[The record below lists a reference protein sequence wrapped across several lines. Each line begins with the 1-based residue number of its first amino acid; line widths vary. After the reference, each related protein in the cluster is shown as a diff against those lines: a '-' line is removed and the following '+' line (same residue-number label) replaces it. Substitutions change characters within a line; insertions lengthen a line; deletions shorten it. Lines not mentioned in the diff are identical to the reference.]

1 MENNHSGKA
10 SLKHGSYSMMLTILV
25 LGFLVAVNIL
35 VHKLPV
41 SWVSYDMSDV
51 KIYSIGDKS
60 KDVARSIDEDVT
72 IYLIGKDDVYDH
84 ILNQM
89 LSLYEDLSSKIHVK
103 NLDINR
109 DLSVLMDYGV
119 DQLTIEEGSLLVVS
133 AERSKFIP
141 EADIYELD
149 YAKTAQAAY
158 KQYYYN
164 YDGEGE
170 VTSALIYV
178 TTDEIPKIYT
188 ITGHNEI
195 PMGETIS
202 SAVKKANYDIQE
214 VNLTTSKI
222 SSDCDILLI
231 NAPVT
236 DYSPDECNQI
246 RDYVDRG
253 GKLMINCTYE
263 NYDMQNF
270 RNLLLYCGIELKQGV
285 VFEQAD
291 HSKDANNP
299 FVYFANVSSSHAL
312 TQNMSQNS
320 YVYTHISTGLFT
332 SDTKK
337 NSVTVKPFLQTTDGA
352 FQRVNYKTES
362 KVTKTADDIS
372 GPLTIGLTAEDSL
385 TGMKLVAFG
394 TANLV
399 DDSILVTFPNVLNSD
414 LYISAL
420 NYLCSFDRSVSI
432 PVKNTDFGQNL
443 YMASSRN
450 KALVITVGALPV
462 LILLIGFVVW
472 CRRRNR

>member
-1 MENNHSGKA
+1 MEKKHSGKA
-10 SLKHGSYSMMLTILV
+10 SLKHGSYSIMLTILV
-25 LGFLVAVNIL
+25 LGFLIAVNIL
-35 VHKLPV
+35 IHKLPV

-60 KDVARSIDEDVT
+60 REVARSIDEEVT
-72 IYLIGKDDVYDH
+72 IYLIGKDEEYDH
-84 ILNQM
+84 ILSQM
-89 LSLYEDLSSKIHVK
+89 LDLYEDLSSKIHVK
-103 NLDINR
+103 KLDINR
-109 DLSVLMDYGV
+109 DLSILTEYGV
-119 DQLTIEEGSLLVVS
+119 DQMTIEEGSLLVVS

-188 ITGHNEI
+188 IAGHNEI
-195 PMGETIS
+195 PVGETIS
-202 SAVKKANYDIQE
+202 SSIKKANYDIHE
-214 VNLTTSKI
+214 VNLTTAKI
-222 SSDCDILLI
+222 PADCDILMV
-231 NAPVT
+231 NAPAM

-246 RDYVDRG
+246 RDFVDKG
-253 GKLMINCTYE
+253 GHLLISCTYE
-263 NYDMQNF
+263 NYDMENF

-291 HSKDANNP
+291 HSRDPNSP
-299 FVYFANVSSSHAL
+299 FVFFANVSSSHSL
-312 TQNMSQNS
+312 TKDMSQNS
-320 YVYTHISTGLFT
+320 YVYTHIATGLYT
-332 SDTKK
+332 SSTKK
-337 NSVTVKPFLQTTDGA
+337 NSVAMKPFLQTTDGA

-362 KVTKTADDIS
+362 KITKTSEDIS
-372 GPLTIGLTAEDSL
+372 GPVTIGLTAEDSL
-385 TGMKLVAFG
+385 TGMKMVAFG

-399 DDSILVTFPNVLNSD
+399 DDSILVTYPNVLNSD

-420 NYLCSFDRSVSI
+420 NYLCAFDRSVSI
-432 PVKNTDFGQNL
+432 PVKNTDFGNNL

-450 KALVITVGALPV
+450 KALIITVGVLPV
-462 LILLIGFVVW
+462 LVLLIGFGVW
-472 CRRRNR
+472 YRRRNR